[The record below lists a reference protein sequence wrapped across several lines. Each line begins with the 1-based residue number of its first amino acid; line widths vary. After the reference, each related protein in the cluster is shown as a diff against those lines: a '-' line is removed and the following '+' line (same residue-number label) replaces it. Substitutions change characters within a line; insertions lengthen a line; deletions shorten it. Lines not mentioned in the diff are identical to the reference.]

1 MTGLDNIFNR
11 VKEATKQAADQT
23 NRAAKAA
30 KLKMNV
36 MSLTAEKT
44 QHLQTI
50 GQRTYTLFVE
60 NSTIDG
66 RVLQEKI
73 QEELTQIERIDGRIR
88 ELEAEIADIQA
99 NTQHVDITDVTAEGK
114 EKAEREKAERE
125 KAEREKADK
134 EKHDKSEGNQSK
146 GSGASGN
153 KSNSDN
159 KEK

>member
-1 MTGLDNIFNR
+1 MAGLDNIFNK

-36 MSLTAEKT
+36 MSLTSEKT

-73 QEELTQIERIDGRIR
+73 HEELTQIARIDGRIR
-88 ELEAEIADIQA
+88 ELESEIADIQS
-99 NTQHVDITDVTAEGK
+99 NTQHIDITDVTTD
-114 EKAEREKAERE
+114 
-125 KAEREKADK
+125 DK
-134 EKHDKSEGNQSK
+134 NKSDKDKSDSSQ
-146 GSGASGN
+146 
-153 KSNSDN
+153 DQ
-159 KEK
+159 EKKQ

>member
-1 MTGLDNIFNR
+1 MAGLDNIFNK

-36 MSLTAEKT
+36 MSLTSEKT

-73 QEELTQIERIDGRIR
+73 HEELTQIARIDGRIR
-88 ELEAEIADIQA
+88 ELESEIADIQS
-99 NTQHVDITDVTAEGK
+99 NTQHIDITDVTTD
-114 EKAEREKAERE
+114 
-125 KAEREKADK
+125 DK
-134 EKHDKSEGNQSK
+134 
-146 GSGASGN
+146 N
-153 KSNSDN
+153 KSDKNKSDSSQDQ
-159 KEK
+159 EKKQ

>member
-1 MTGLDNIFNR
+1 MAGLDNIFNK

-36 MSLTAEKT
+36 MSLTSEKT

-60 NSTIDG
+60 NSIIDG

-73 QEELTQIERIDGRIR
+73 QEELTQIARIDGRIR

-99 NTQHVDITDVTAEGK
+99 NTQHVDITDVTAED
-114 EKAEREKAERE
+114 KAKKA
-125 KAEREKADK
+125 KSDK
-134 EKHDKSEGNQSK
+134 EQGQANNPSQNDQ
-146 GSGASGN
+146 
-153 KSNSDN
+153 N
-159 KEK
+159 KENNQ

>member
-1 MTGLDNIFNR
+1 MAGLDNIFNK

-36 MSLTAEKT
+36 MSLTSEKT

-73 QEELTQIERIDGRIR
+73 HEELTQIARIDGRIR
-88 ELEAEIADIQA
+88 ELESEIADIQS
-99 NTQHVDITDVTAEGK
+99 NTQHIDITDVTTD
-114 EKAEREKAERE
+114 
-125 KAEREKADK
+125 DK
-134 EKHDKSEGNQSK
+134 
-146 GSGASGN
+146 N
-153 KSNSDN
+153 KSDSSQDQ
-159 KEK
+159 EKKQ

>member
-1 MTGLDNIFNR
+1 MAGLDNIFNK

-36 MSLTAEKT
+36 MSLTSEKT

-73 QEELTQIERIDGRIR
+73 QEELTQIARIDGRIR

-99 NTQHVDITDVTAEGK
+99 NTQHVDITDVTAED
-114 EKAEREKAERE
+114 KAKKA
-125 KAEREKADK
+125 KGEKADTDK
-134 EKHDKSEGNQSK
+134 EQGQANQ
-146 GSGASGN
+146 
-153 KSNSDN
+153 
-159 KEK
+159 